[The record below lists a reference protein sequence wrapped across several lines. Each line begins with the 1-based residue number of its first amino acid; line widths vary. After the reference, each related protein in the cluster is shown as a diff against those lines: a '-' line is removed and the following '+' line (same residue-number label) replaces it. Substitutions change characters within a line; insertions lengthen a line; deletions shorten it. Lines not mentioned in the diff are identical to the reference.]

1 MKRREGMAKL
11 TGRERYVDDL
21 SIGDHLWGAT
31 VRSPSA
37 RGRIRSIEFGPGVD
51 WSKFTIVTAEDIPGR
66 NAVFLMEYDQPALA
80 DDRVRHVHEPVV
92 LLAHPS
98 RDVVR
103 RAAKLVAVHV
113 DSEPAVLDF
122 SAAPTVDQVQYGDDN
137 VFKRI
142 LIEKGD
148 VEDGL
153 AAAPIVVEGEYFTGA
168 QEHVYL
174 ETQGMLAYVE
184 DGVVVIR
191 GSMQCPYYV
200 VKALKPLLGCD
211 ESGLRVIQTATGG
224 GFGGKEEYPSTI
236 AAHAALLALKSGRPV
251 KLVYDRWEDMAV
263 TTKRHPARIRH
274 RTGVDEAGRL
284 LAQDIEVVLD
294 GGAYVTL
301 SPVVLSRAV
310 IHAGGP
316 YACDNVRID
325 GRAVLTNAVPF
336 GAFRGFGAPQ
346 AFFGLERHM
355 DVVAAR
361 LGLDPAEL
369 RRRNLIRDGQSTAT
383 SQTIRDGVDRE
394 KVLDL
399 ALRMSGWNERRA
411 EIERRNAADPL
422 VKRGLGLVTFHHGA
436 GFTGNG
442 EVVLQS
448 VVHVA
453 GTPDGGIEVRAAS
466 VEMGQGTT
474 TIFTQLAA
482 DRLGLDP
489 DQVAI
494 AQPDTHR
501 VPDSGPS
508 VASRTAMVVGHLVE
522 RACDD
527 LRNRLGL
534 DDDARGETVSV
545 AIREW
550 YGEGGS
556 GSAGEAPAEVVG
568 EAVYVQ
574 PSHIEWDEETY
585 RGDAYGAFAWA
596 AYVAEVEVDLRTCA
610 TTVTDF
616 VAVQEVGRVL
626 NQTLARGQIQGGV
639 AQAISWALLEDFR
652 WKDGAMQNAQLTNYI
667 IPTSDDLP
675 RIRVA
680 FLEVPYEHGAQ
691 GAKGIGELP
700 MDGPA
705 PAIANALA
713 HALGAEANRI
723 PLTPERLLEEL
734 DRQAESAAGGERRVA
749 S

>member
-1 MKRREGMAKL
+1 
-11 TGRERYVDDL
+11 
-21 SIGDHLWGAT
+21 
-31 VRSPSA
+31 
-37 RGRIRSIEFGPGVD
+37 
-51 WSKFTIVTAEDIPGR
+51 
-66 NAVFLMEYDQPALA
+66 
-80 DDRVRHVHEPVV
+80 
-92 LLAHPS
+92 
-98 RDVVR
+98 
-103 RAAKLVAVHV
+103 
-113 DSEPAVLDF
+113 
-122 SAAPTVDQVQYGDDN
+122 
-137 VFKRI
+137 
-142 LIEKGD
+142 
-148 VEDGL
+148 
-153 AAAPIVVEGEYFTGA
+153 
-168 QEHVYL
+168 
-174 ETQGMLAYVE
+174 
-184 DGVVVIR
+184 
-191 GSMQCPYYV
+191 
-200 VKALKPLLGCD
+200 
-211 ESGLRVIQTATGG
+211 
-224 GFGGKEEYPSTI
+224 
-236 AAHAALLALKSGRPV
+236 
-251 KLVYDRWEDMAV
+251 
-263 TTKRHPARIRH
+263 
-274 RTGVDEAGRL
+274 
-284 LAQDIEVVLD
+284 
-294 GGAYVTL
+294 
-301 SPVVLSRAV
+301 
-310 IHAGGP
+310 
-316 YACDNVRID
+316 
-325 GRAVLTNAVPF
+325 
-336 GAFRGFGAPQ
+336 
-346 AFFGLERHM
+346 M

-394 KVLDL
+394 EVLDL
-399 ALRMSGWNERRA
+399 ALRMAGWADRRS
-411 EIERRNAADPL
+411 EIERRNAADHL
-422 VKRGLGLVTFHHGA
+422 VKRGLGLATFHHGA

-442 EVVLQS
+442 EVMLQS

-453 GTPDGGIEVRAAS
+453 GMPDGGVEVRAAS

-489 DQVAI
+489 DRVAV

-527 LRNRLGL
+527 LLARLGL
-534 DDDARGETVSV
+534 DAGVRGEAVSA
-545 AIREW
+545 AIRTW
-550 YGEGGS
+550 YDVADGAPGEL
-556 GSAGEAPAEVVG
+556 VG

-574 PSHIEWDEETY
+574 PAHIEWNEETY

-596 AYVAEVEVDLRTCA
+596 AYVAEVEVDLRTCE
-610 TTVTDF
+610 TRVTDF
-616 VAVQEVGRVL
+616 IAVQEVGRVL

-639 AQAISWALLEDFR
+639 AQAISWALLEDFH

-713 HALGAEANRI
+713 HAVGVEAGRI
-723 PLTPERLLEEL
+723 PLTPERLLAEL
-734 DRQAESAAGGERRVA
+734 NRRAESASGGERRVA

>member
-1 MKRREGMAKL
+1 MAKL

-21 SIGDHLWGAT
+21 PIGDHLWGAT
-31 VRSPSA
+31 VRSPCA
-37 RGRIRSIEFGPGVD
+37 RGWIRSIEFGPGVD

-80 DDRVRHVHEPVV
+80 EDRVRHVHEPVV

-103 RAAKLVAVHV
+103 RAARLVTVHV
-113 DSEPAVLDF
+113 DPEPAVLDF
-122 SAAPTVDQVQYGDDN
+122 CAAPTPDQVQYGDDN

-148 VEDGL
+148 VENAL

-174 ETQGMLAYVE
+174 ETQGMLAHVE

-274 RTGVDEAGRL
+274 RTGVDKTGRL
-284 LAQDIEVVLD
+284 LAQDVEVVLD

-346 AFFGLERHM
+346 AYFGLERHM
-355 DVVAAR
+355 DVVATR

-394 KVLDL
+394 EVLDL
-399 ALRMSGWNERRA
+399 ALRMSGWTERRA
-411 EIERRNAADPL
+411 EIARHNATDPL
-422 VKRGLGLVTFHHGA
+422 VKRGLGLSTFHHGA

-442 EVVLQS
+442 EVVLES

-453 GTPDGGIEVRAAS
+453 GTPDGGVEVRAAS

-489 DQVAI
+489 DLVAV

-501 VPDSGPS
+501 VPNSGPS

-527 LRNRLGL
+527 LRRRLGL
-534 DDDARGETVSV
+534 GDETRGGAVSA
-545 AIREW
+545 AIRAWHDEHAA
-550 YGEGGS
+550 GDA
-556 GSAGEAPAEVVG
+556 SAELVG

-574 PSHIEWDEETY
+574 PTHIDWDEDTY

-596 AYVAEVEVDLRTCA
+596 AYVAEVEVDLRTCE
-610 TTVTDF
+610 TRVTDF

-652 WKDGAMQNAQLTNYI
+652 WEDGAMQNAQLTNYI

-713 HALGAEANRI
+713 HALGVGAERI
-723 PLTPERLLEEL
+723 PLTPERLLAEL
-734 DRQAESAAGGERRVA
+734 ERRTDAARRAA

>member
-1 MKRREGMAKL
+1 MKRREGLAKL

-21 SIGDHLWGAT
+21 PIGDHLWGAT
-31 VRSPSA
+31 VRSPSP
-37 RGRIRSIEFGPGVD
+37 RGRIRGLEFGLGVD
-51 WSKFTIVTAEDIPGR
+51 WSEFTIVTADDIPGR
-66 NAVFLMEYDQPALA
+66 NAVFLMKYDQPALA
-80 DDRVRHVHEPVV
+80 DGEVRHVHEPVV

-98 RDVVR
+98 RETVR
-103 RAAKLVAVHV
+103 RAAKLVRVHV
-113 DSEPAVLDF
+113 EPAPPVLDF
-122 SAAPTVDQVQYGDDN
+122 CAEPAPDQVQYGTDN

-148 VEDGL
+148 VERAL
-153 AAAPIVVEGEYFTGA
+153 ASAPVVVEGEYFTGA

-174 ETQGMLAYVE
+174 ETQGMLASVE

-200 VKALKPLLGCD
+200 VKALKPLLGRD

-224 GFGGKEEYPSTI
+224 GFGGKEEYPSTV
-236 AAHAALLALKSGRPV
+236 AAHAALLALKAGRPV

-263 TTKRHPARIRH
+263 TTKRHPARVRH
-274 RTGVDEAGRL
+274 RTGVDHSGRL
-284 LAQDIEVVLD
+284 LAQDIEIVLD

-316 YACDNVRID
+316 YSCDDVRIT

-355 DVVAAR
+355 DVVAER

-394 KVLDL
+394 EVLDR
-399 ALRMSGWNERRA
+399 ALELSGWSTRRA
-411 EIERRNAADPL
+411 EIERHNAADPV
-422 VKRGLGLVTFHHGA
+422 VKRGIGIATFHHGA

-442 EVVLQS
+442 EVVLES
-448 VVHVA
+448 VVHAA
-453 GTPDGGIEVRAAS
+453 GTPDGCVEVRSAS

-474 TIFTQLAA
+474 TIFTQLGA

-489 DQVAI
+489 DRITI
-494 AQPDTHR
+494 APPDTHR

-527 LRNRLGL
+527 LRRRTGL
-534 DDDARGETVSV
+534 SVEARGDEVSE
-545 AIREW
+545 AIRAW
-550 YGEGGS
+550 YAEADEG
-556 GSAGEAPAEVVG
+556 AELVG
-568 EAVYVQ
+568 TAVYEQ
-574 PSHIEWDEETY
+574 PSHVDWDEETY

-596 AYVAEVEVDLRTCA
+596 AYVAEVEVDLRTFE
-610 TTVTDF
+610 TRVKDL

-626 NQTLARGQIQGGV
+626 NETLARGQIQGGV
-639 AQAISWALLEDFR
+639 AQALSWALLEDFQ

-675 RIRVA
+675 PIRVA
-680 FLEVPYEHGAQ
+680 FLEVPYPHGAQ

-705 PAIANALA
+705 PAVANALA
-713 HALGAEANRI
+713 HALGIPADRI
-723 PLTPERLLEEL
+723 PLTPERLLEACE
-734 DRQAESAAGGERRVA
+734 APPVAGRRVA